1 MERSLIMLDLIHKI
15 LYTGI
20 GFAAM
25 TEQKAKEIAAELEKK
40 GEVSSEDGKKLAEE
54 LVAKARKQSQEF
66 RQSVND
72 EVNGVLNKLHLATRA
87 DVEALE
93 KRIEQLECKCDK
105 EHCSEEE

>member
-1 MERSLIMLDLIHKI
+1 MLDLIHRI

-25 TEQKAKEIAAELEKK
+25 TEEKAKEIATELEKK
-40 GEVSSEDGKKLAEE
+40 GEVSSEEGKKLADE

-72 EVNGVLNKLHLATRA
+72 EVKNVLNKLHLAARA

-93 KRIEQLECKCDK
+93 KRIEQLEGK
-105 EHCSEEE
+105 EKKEESLKDEG

>member
-1 MERSLIMLDLIHKI
+1 MLDLLHKI

-25 TEQKAKEIAAELEKK
+25 TEQKAKEIATELEKK
-40 GEVSSEDGKKLAEE
+40 GEISSEEGKKLADE

-72 EVNGVLNKLHLATRA
+72 EVNNVLNKLHLATRA

-93 KRIEQLECKCDK
+93 KRIEQLEGQCAK
-105 EHCSEEE
+105 EHCTE